1 MLTDVPLSAVFG
13 MKASGGQLRHKHQM
27 TKPVLIQVL
36 GERRSF
42 VLRPD

>member
-1 MLTDVPLSAVFG
+1 VPLETAFG
-13 MKASGGQLRHKHQM
+13 INVLGGQLRHKHQM

-36 GERRSF
+36 GESRSF